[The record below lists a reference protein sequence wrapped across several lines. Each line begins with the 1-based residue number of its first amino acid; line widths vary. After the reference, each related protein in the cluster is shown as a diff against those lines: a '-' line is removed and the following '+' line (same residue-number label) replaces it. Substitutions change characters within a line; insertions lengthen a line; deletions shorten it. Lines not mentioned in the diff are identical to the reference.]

1 MPTIPAAEFTQNFG
15 KYQDEAQHH
24 PIAVTNHGRIV
35 GAFISTRD
43 LKRYER
49 LMRREQEVLK
59 IGELPEDLLRQI
71 ATAEYPA
78 GHEHLDALMDD
89 ED

>member
-15 KYQDEAQHH
+15 KYQDEAQYH
-24 PIAVTNHGRIV
+24 PVAVTNHGRIV

-43 LKRYER
+43 LERYER

-59 IGELPEDLLRQI
+59 VGDIDLDQTSASVYFI
-71 ATAEYPA
+71 F
-78 GHEHLDALMDD
+78 
-89 ED
+89 